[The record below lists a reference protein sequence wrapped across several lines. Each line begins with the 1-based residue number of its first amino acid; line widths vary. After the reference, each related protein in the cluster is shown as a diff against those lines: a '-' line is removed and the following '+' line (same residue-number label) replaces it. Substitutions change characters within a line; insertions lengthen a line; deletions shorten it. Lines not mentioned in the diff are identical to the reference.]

1 MAILYSRNKY
11 SVKNISNHLKL
22 VASTVWLIVFS
33 VVVNSGGGCS
43 TVVVVMYTV

>member
-1 MAILYSRNKY
+1 M
-11 SVKNISNHLKL
+11 KL

-43 TVVVVMYTV
+43 TVVVVMYTVYSLTKLDLGQILSIYV